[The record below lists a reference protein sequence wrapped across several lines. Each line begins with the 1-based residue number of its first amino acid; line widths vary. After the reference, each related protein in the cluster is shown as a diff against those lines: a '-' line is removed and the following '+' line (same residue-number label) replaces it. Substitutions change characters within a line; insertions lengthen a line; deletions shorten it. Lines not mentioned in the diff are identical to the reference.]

1 MFWYEHRVTIWVA
14 IVLSTAFLVW
24 AVTLDF
30 PAADPPEPRPVTTTE
45 WPDFVNERTRG

>member
-14 IVLSTAFLVW
+14 IVLSAAMLLW

-30 PAADPPEPRPVTTTE
+30 PADPPEPRPVTTTE